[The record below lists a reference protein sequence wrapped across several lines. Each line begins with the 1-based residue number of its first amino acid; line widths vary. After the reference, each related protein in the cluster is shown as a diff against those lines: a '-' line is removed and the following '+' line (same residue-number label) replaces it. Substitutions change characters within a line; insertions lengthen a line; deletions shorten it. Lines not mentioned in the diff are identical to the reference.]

1 MNYIELKKTKTSTG
15 KDEYNWIIDGRR
27 LNFYL
32 NVGEGNMNF
41 LFYASED
48 FPAIVPVL
56 YNKKQDLSITM
67 IVVDTDA
74 TKDLVYWNK
83 LGRVTLNDT
92 ELAGEQWKEKIR
104 WMDEVDWSFD
114 RFNYAKVA
122 RMCREIQTLEQL
134 CRIEY
139 TKKFDVKYCAEMLAG
154 LTVNG
159 KDVLE
164 EHQQD
169 YGGILLHLLAGDLLT
184 EPLIH
189 QLKQKEPSA
198 VMIEL
203 YVKVLETMWES
214 GDEAVVNV
222 VDVTVLERLS
232 DEETVWEKFGTL
244 ISAEFKRYI
253 NEEVLVH
260 NLMMGGVKRL
270 E

>member
-1 MNYIELKKTKTSTG
+1 M
-15 KDEYNWIIDGRR
+15 KDR
-27 LNFYL
+27 
-32 NVGEGNMNF
+32 
-41 LFYASED
+41 
-48 FPAIVPVL
+48 
-56 YNKKQDLSITM
+56 
-67 IVVDTDA
+67 
-74 TKDLVYWNK
+74 
-83 LGRVTLNDT
+83 
-92 ELAGEQWKEKIR
+92 
-104 WMDEVDWSFD
+104 
-114 RFNYAKVA
+114 
-122 RMCREIQTLEQL
+122 
-134 CRIEY
+134 
-139 TKKFDVKYCAEMLAG
+139 KKFDVKYCAEMLAG